1 MKKKTKKII
10 SVSVVLI
17 VAISMLILFLT
28 GYLLG
33 PDRRWVPSLPDTK
46 PFTGSANE

>member
-10 SVSVVLI
+10 SVLI
-17 VAISMLILFLT
+17 VSLVAISMLILFLA

-33 PDRRWVPSLPDTK
+33 PDRRWIIPLKDSK
-46 PFTGSANE
+46 PLGGSANE